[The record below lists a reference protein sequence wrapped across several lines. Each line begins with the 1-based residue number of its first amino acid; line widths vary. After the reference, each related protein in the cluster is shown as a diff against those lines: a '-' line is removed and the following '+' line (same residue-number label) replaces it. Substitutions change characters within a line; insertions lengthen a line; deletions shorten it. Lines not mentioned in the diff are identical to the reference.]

1 MEPRLDYG
9 KALPEGLRAVN
20 ALDRY
25 ATNCGLEA
33 PLRELIR
40 LRASQINGCPYCID
54 MHTKDART
62 GGESEQR
69 LYNLSVWRETPYY
82 TERERAALALTE
94 AVTLIATE
102 RVSDEVYAEAKLHF
116 SDDELVKLM
125 INISMINVWNRF
137 AITFRDE
144 PGSYEPEHAVTLR
157 ATVTA

>member
-1 MEPRLDYG
+1 MESRLDYG
-9 KALPEGLRAVN
+9 KTLPEGLRVVN

-40 LRASQINGCPYCID
+40 LRVSQVNGCPYCID

-82 TERERAALALTE
+82 TDRERAALALTE
-94 AVTLIATE
+94 AVTSIATE
-102 RVSDEVYAEAKLHF
+102 RVSDEVYAEAKKHF
-116 SDDELVKLM
+116 SDEELVKLL

-144 PGSYEPEHAVTLR
+144 PGSYEPEHVVTKR
-157 ATVTA
+157 GPIGA